1 MTSLRHYYSRR
12 SSISQRLHRAG
23 VLVFF
28 SFGFWQWGIP
38 FGRTQRWWS
47 WHGHWVTGMVG
58 GSAGLTVVLILMSEA
73 VYDGWPRRGEWW
85 RPRLR

>member
-1 MTSLRHYYSRR
+1 
-12 SSISQRLHRAG
+12 
-23 VLVFF
+23 
-28 SFGFWQWGIP
+28 
-38 FGRTQRWWS
+38 
-47 WHGHWVTGMVG
+47 VTGMVG